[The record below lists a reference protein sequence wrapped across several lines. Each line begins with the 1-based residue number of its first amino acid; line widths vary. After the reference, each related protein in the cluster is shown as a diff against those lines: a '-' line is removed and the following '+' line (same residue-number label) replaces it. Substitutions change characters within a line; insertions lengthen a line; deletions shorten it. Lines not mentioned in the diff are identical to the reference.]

1 MRDITIVPYSSDLWH
16 IEGGDFSGVMRRA
29 SRMDF
34 LKAAEVRFD
43 AAQAIL
49 EAVGDDEVLLDWS
62 DANTRAALE
71 VLYASGADHLGIG
84 ETDMAVALWEM
95 LLAMDEE
102 DHLSVSIPLAIAYI
116 EIEDYDCLEEVLF
129 NISSK
134 SPEYYLVQLWA
145 EYRRTGGVDR
155 DSLRMLRTRHKAWF
169 EEILASEHP
178 SDEAFWEDSRRERP
192 SPATEAREL
201 WFATETVW
209 ERNRDFL
216 ETISKA

>member
-1 MRDITIVPYSSDLWH
+1 MRDIAIVPHSSDLWRV
-16 IEGGDFSGVMRRA
+16 EGGDFGGVMRRT
-29 SRMDF
+29 SKMDF
-34 LKAAEVRFD
+34 IKAAEARFD

-49 EAVGDDEVLLDWS
+49 EAVGEDEVLLDWS
-62 DANTRAALE
+62 DGNTRAALE
-71 VLYASGADHLGIG
+71 LLYASGADHLSVG

-102 DHLSVSIPLAIAYI
+102 DHLSVSVPLAIAYV
-116 EIEDYDCLEEVLF
+116 EIEDYDCLEEVMF

-155 DSLRMLRTRHKAWF
+155 DSLRMLRTRHKVWF

-178 SDEAFWEDSRRERP
+178 TDEAFLEDSRRERP

-201 WFATETVW
+201 WFATEAVW

-216 ETISKA
+216 DAINKA